1 MKMKYLPFFILL
13 MTIGTTLSYAT
24 DGEIKIMAGKTG
36 YVGEVIP
43 VTKLAETFPK
53 SFTAPSSANYYAR
66 LGFLSLTNQTGYCGS
81 TDGLQKIPEIN
92 EWGFKLINKNYPT
105 SGYLLLAINGNI
117 GGQYKTNNSGIQNIK
132 GVLTRSKLT
141 RSSLYNV
148 SKNGSFCWGPSAYD
162 QENFYDPSFRSYV
175 SISINSYS
183 VYAYGDIKPGIFS
196 LETSF
201 KLSRNTANSVD
212 DSTAYFIRPGEI
224 KVTALRSCN
233 VTSSTETNIK
243 FKDQFTS
250 TFTSP
255 TLLDTSP
262 VNSVNVTCTQGGKN
276 YITIKAYNSL
286 VSGNMSG
293 MLLNGTKSNNQSE
306 VYVVASLKNLTNQTC
321 QANDT
326 SAIRFFDGH
335 YIPNMDNIKSFN
347 QTFLFGLCANGK
359 VIADKYS
366 GAVDVSFIVE

>member
-1 MKMKYLPFFILL
+1 MFIPSVKLIEKFKIYTERDFVDVHRPRGKLL
-13 MTIGTTLSYAT
+13 
-24 DGEIKIMAGKTG
+24 
-36 YVGEVIP
+36 
-43 VTKLAETFPK
+43 
-53 SFTAPSSANYYAR
+53 
-66 LGFLSLTNQTGYCGS
+66 S
-81 TDGLQKIPEIN
+81 TDMDAISEGIRTPPHIAMIAKMACLRESYSRCIDLKKESI
-92 EWGFKLINKNYPT
+92 KL
-105 SGYLLLAINGNI
+105 NGNI

-321 QANDT
+321 QANDS

>member
-1 MKMKYLPFFILL
+1 M
-13 MTIGTTLSYAT
+13 
-24 DGEIKIMAGKTG
+24 
-36 YVGEVIP
+36 V
-43 VTKLAETFPK
+43 
-53 SFTAPSSANYYAR
+53 R
-66 LGFLSLTNQTGYCGS
+66 
-81 TDGLQKIPEIN
+81 
-92 EWGFKLINKNYPT
+92 
-105 SGYLLLAINGNI
+105 
-117 GGQYKTNNSGIQNIK
+117 
-132 GVLTRSKLT
+132 
-141 RSSLYNV
+141 
-148 SKNGSFCWGPSAYD
+148 
-162 QENFYDPSFRSYV
+162 
-175 SISINSYS
+175 
-183 VYAYGDIKPGIFS
+183 
-196 LETSF
+196 
-201 KLSRNTANSVD
+201 
-212 DSTAYFIRPGEI
+212 
-224 KVTALRSCN
+224 

-276 YITIKAYNSL
+276 YITIKAY
-286 VSGNMSG
+286 
-293 MLLNGTKSNNQSE
+293 NGTKSNNQSE

>member
-1 MKMKYLPFFILL
+1 MKMKYSPFFILL
-13 MTIGTTLSYAT
+13 MTTGTTLSYAT

-36 YVGEVIP
+36 YVGEVVP

-105 SGYLLLAINGNI
+105 SGYLLLAI
-117 GGQYKTNNSGIQNIK
+117 
-132 GVLTRSKLT
+132 
-141 RSSLYNV
+141 
-148 SKNGSFCWGPSAYD
+148 
-162 QENFYDPSFRSYV
+162 
-175 SISINSYS
+175 
-183 VYAYGDIKPGIFS
+183 
-196 LETSF
+196 
-201 KLSRNTANSVD
+201 
-212 DSTAYFIRPGEI
+212 FIRPGEI

-306 VYVVASLKNLTNQTC
+306 IYVVASLKNLTNQTC

>member
-1 MKMKYLPFFILL
+1 MIWHDGWIYHA
-13 MTIGTTLSYAT
+13 TIES
-24 DGEIKIMAGKTG
+24 IF
-36 YVGEVIP
+36 VIN
-43 VTKLAETFPK
+43 A
-53 SFTAPSSANYYAR
+53 
-66 LGFLSLTNQTGYCGS
+66 
-81 TDGLQKIPEIN
+81 
-92 EWGFKLINKNYPT
+92 
-105 SGYLLLAINGNI
+105 
-117 GGQYKTNNSGIQNIK
+117 
-132 GVLTRSKLT
+132 
-141 RSSLYNV
+141 
-148 SKNGSFCWGPSAYD
+148 NGSFYVLIKAYYQEKKTLNRKYSAGCRNH
-162 QENFYDPSFRSYV
+162 Q
-175 SISINSYS
+175 ISHF
-183 VYAYGDIKPGIFS
+183 GDYMV
-196 LETSF
+196 E
-201 KLSRNTANSVD
+201 
-212 DSTAYFIRPGEI
+212 
-224 KVTALRSCN
+224 
-233 VTSSTETNIK
+233 
-243 FKDQFTS
+243 FTS

-262 VNSVNVTCTQGGKN
+262 VNSVNCTQGGKN

>member
-1 MKMKYLPFFILL
+1 MERF
-13 MTIGTTLSYAT
+13 
-24 DGEIKIMAGKTG
+24 G
-36 YVGEVIP
+36 YQ
-43 VTKLAETFPK
+43 L
-53 SFTAPSSANYYAR
+53 Y
-66 LGFLSLTNQTGYCGS
+66 FL
-81 TDGLQKIPEIN
+81 
-92 EWGFKLINKNYPT
+92 
-105 SGYLLLAINGNI
+105 
-117 GGQYKTNNSGIQNIK
+117 
-132 GVLTRSKLT
+132 
-141 RSSLYNV
+141 
-148 SKNGSFCWGPSAYD
+148 
-162 QENFYDPSFRSYV
+162 
-175 SISINSYS
+175 NSYS

>member
-1 MKMKYLPFFILL
+1 
-13 MTIGTTLSYAT
+13 
-24 DGEIKIMAGKTG
+24 
-36 YVGEVIP
+36 
-43 VTKLAETFPK
+43 
-53 SFTAPSSANYYAR
+53 
-66 LGFLSLTNQTGYCGS
+66 
-81 TDGLQKIPEIN
+81 
-92 EWGFKLINKNYPT
+92 
-105 SGYLLLAINGNI
+105 
-117 GGQYKTNNSGIQNIK
+117 
-132 GVLTRSKLT
+132 
-141 RSSLYNV
+141 
-148 SKNGSFCWGPSAYD
+148 
-162 QENFYDPSFRSYV
+162 
-175 SISINSYS
+175 
-183 VYAYGDIKPGIFS
+183 
-196 LETSF
+196 
-201 KLSRNTANSVD
+201 
-212 DSTAYFIRPGEI
+212 
-224 KVTALRSCN
+224 
-233 VTSSTETNIK
+233 
-243 FKDQFTS
+243 
-250 TFTSP
+250 P

>member
-1 MKMKYLPFFILL
+1 
-13 MTIGTTLSYAT
+13 
-24 DGEIKIMAGKTG
+24 
-36 YVGEVIP
+36 
-43 VTKLAETFPK
+43 
-53 SFTAPSSANYYAR
+53 
-66 LGFLSLTNQTGYCGS
+66 
-81 TDGLQKIPEIN
+81 
-92 EWGFKLINKNYPT
+92 
-105 SGYLLLAINGNI
+105 
-117 GGQYKTNNSGIQNIK
+117 
-132 GVLTRSKLT
+132 
-141 RSSLYNV
+141 
-148 SKNGSFCWGPSAYD
+148 
-162 QENFYDPSFRSYV
+162 
-175 SISINSYS
+175 
-183 VYAYGDIKPGIFS
+183 
-196 LETSF
+196 
-201 KLSRNTANSVD
+201 
-212 DSTAYFIRPGEI
+212 
-224 KVTALRSCN
+224 
-233 VTSSTETNIK
+233 
-243 FKDQFTS
+243 
-250 TFTSP
+250 
-255 TLLDTSP
+255 